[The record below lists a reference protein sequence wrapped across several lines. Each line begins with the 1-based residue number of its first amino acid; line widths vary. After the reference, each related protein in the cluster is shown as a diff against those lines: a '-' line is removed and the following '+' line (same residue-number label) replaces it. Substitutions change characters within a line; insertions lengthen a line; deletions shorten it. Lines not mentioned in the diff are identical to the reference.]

1 MLPGDHLPSTYFN
14 QVYED
19 KRLWIVTASNTLG
32 KEGFMIYAGI
42 DIAKL
47 NHFASAIS
55 SDGEVVLKPFKFTND
70 YDGFSKLKSSLDSFD
85 PDQLIISLESTAH
98 YGNNLVEFL
107 VNNNYK
113 VCVINPI
120 QTSTLRKNNIRKS
133 KTDKVDTLV
142 IAKALMMNPTRFFT
156 KYDIS
161 LLHLKKLGRFRLKLI
176 KKRTQAKI
184 QLTSYVDQAF
194 PELQYYFNGIH
205 HKSCYALLKEA
216 PTAAKIVSM
225 HMTHLSHLIEVA
237 SHGHFDKETAKELR
251 VLAQTSV
258 GIDDSSVALQMT
270 QTIELI
276 ELLDKQV
283 KTVESDMESL
293 VKSLDSVIMTI
304 PGIGYIN
311 GGMILGEIGDISR
324 FSNPS
329 KVLAFAG
336 LDPAVCQSGFFEV
349 RSTKMSKRGSKA
361 LRFALVNAA
370 HNVVKN
376 NKTFKDYYAQK
387 RSEGKSHYNAL
398 GHCAGKLVRIIYKML
413 TDNVAFNLD

>member
-1 MLPGDHLPSTYFN
+1 
-14 QVYED
+14 
-19 KRLWIVTASNTLG
+19 
-32 KEGFMIYAGI
+32 
-42 DIAKL
+42 
-47 NHFASAIS
+47 
-55 SDGEVVLKPFKFTND
+55 
-70 YDGFSKLKSSLDSFD
+70 
-85 PDQLIISLESTAH
+85 
-98 YGNNLVEFL
+98 
-107 VNNNYK
+107 
-113 VCVINPI
+113 
-120 QTSTLRKNNIRKS
+120 
-133 KTDKVDTLV
+133 
-142 IAKALMMNPTRFFT
+142 MNPTRFFT

-161 LLHLKKLGRFRLKLI
+161 LLHLKELGRIILKLI
-176 KKRTQAKI
+176 KKRTQSKI

-258 GIDDSSVALQMT
+258 GIDDSSVALQIT

-329 KVLAFAG
+329 KLLAFAG
-336 LDPAVCQSGFFEV
+336 LDPAVCQSGFFEA